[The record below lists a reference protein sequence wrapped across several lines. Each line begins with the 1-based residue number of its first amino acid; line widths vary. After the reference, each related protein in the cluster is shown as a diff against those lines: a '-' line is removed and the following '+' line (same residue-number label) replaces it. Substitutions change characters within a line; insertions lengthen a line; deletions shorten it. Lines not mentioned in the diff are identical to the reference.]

1 MADSKRPKGGEG
13 DRRHVYRRP
22 RREAVPAYGPGDFD
36 PYGWDEGWNDDWDD
50 GGDAGSAGVRE
61 PRYPKPLGPL
71 ADAGEL
77 PVPEPPLMIALP
89 DPRR

>member
-1 MADSKRPKGGEG
+1 MADSKRPKGGKVS
-13 DRRHVYRRP
+13 RRLVYRSP
-22 RREAVPAYGPGDFD
+22 RREAVPAHGTQDFD
-36 PYGWDEGWNDDWDD
+36 PWFDDD

-61 PRYPKPLGPL
+61 PRHPKPLGPL

-77 PVPEPPLMIALP
+77 PVPEPPRMVALP